1 MKTNNNHPAY
11 QRIMRRA
18 QRLNPDKVISM
29 ASIEHIDQELLNAY
43 ISGDRVR
50 VETTY
55 KGGQVWTRTGKVGC
69 SGGWSPVLLLIH
81 RSNSSGSSDTMDADD
96 VVTGVQRKND
106 NYYLPT
112 FARHVGRTGATATAL
127 FGAKAGA

>member
-1 MKTNNNHPAY
+1 MTNSNHPAY
-11 QRIMRRA
+11 QRILARA
-18 QRLNPDKVISM
+18 QRLNPGKQISM
-29 ASIEHIDQELLNAY
+29 ALIDDVDPALLDAY

-55 KGGQVWTRTGKVGC
+55 PGGETWTRTGTVGC
-69 SGGWSPVLLLIH
+69 SMGWGPTLLLIKTS
-81 RSNSSGSSDTMDADD
+81 RSNAGDSIGRDE
-96 VVTGVQRKND
+96 VVTAVKRRGE

-112 FARHVGRTGATATAL
+112 FTRHVGRTGATATAL